1 MGDQLQPIQPTQKW
15 YAKSQVLIPAAG
27 VGYLFLN
34 KKTRKM
40 ALLGGG
46 TFLILMGLKTRS
58 EGDDT
63 LSKGFGNMALGIGG
77 ALIFF
82 GLRKNK

>member
-1 MGDQLQPIQPTQKW
+1 MGNQTQ
-15 YAKSQVLIPAAG
+15 QVSVAQKLYSRPQMLIPAA
-27 VGYLFLN
+27 VIGYMIYN
-34 KKTRKM
+34 KKTRKT

-46 TFLILMGLKTRS
+46 TFLMLMGLKTRS